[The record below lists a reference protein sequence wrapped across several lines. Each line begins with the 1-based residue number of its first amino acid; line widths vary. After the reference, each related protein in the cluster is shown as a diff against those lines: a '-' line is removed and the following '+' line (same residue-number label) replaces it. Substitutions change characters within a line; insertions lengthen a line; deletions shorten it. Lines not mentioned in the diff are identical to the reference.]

1 MEHKV
6 PRMDNN
12 AELYQ
17 GAVAAQLR
25 AERAASGLT
34 IDDLTARTTLGRASV
49 FRYLSGERDIK
60 MSALFELANAL
71 GVSVGEL
78 IRRAEQRM

>member
-1 MEHKV
+1 
-6 PRMDNN
+6 MDNN

-17 GAVAAQLR
+17 GAIVAQLR
-25 AERAASGLT
+25 AERAAAGLT

-49 FRYLSGERDIK
+49 TRYLSGDRDIPMK
-60 MSALFELANAL
+60 ALFELAHAL
-71 GVSVGEL
+71 GLTPGEF